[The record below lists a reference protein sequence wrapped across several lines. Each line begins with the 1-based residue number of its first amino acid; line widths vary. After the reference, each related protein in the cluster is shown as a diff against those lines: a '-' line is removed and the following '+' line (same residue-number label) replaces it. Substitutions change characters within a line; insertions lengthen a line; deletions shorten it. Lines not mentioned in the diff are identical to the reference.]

1 MPRRKQHAPQR
12 MKWEDGVEGSGPGLA
27 ADLQGEEGD
36 CAEDDGPISPSE
48 RVCAAAAKENEDGDA
63 TDEEDD
69 EDATPPTPPPSA
81 TARLNP
87 TILRDTGPPDR
98 EPMSPRCPSRDSR
111 ESSGPAT
118 GSPPPPATRSSA
130 SPVSP
135 SGIVPLPLG
144 GHPLLPPHSAAMMA
158 AYLQQTHQRL
168 LLGHSP
174 LSRGSVSPLVSSSCS
189 PPAATPG
196 LLVSPSSVGEVSPSA
211 TPLPAVL
218 DFSTRK
224 ASSTED
230 DEDEQILNLSKP
242 PTPSSSTETN
252 NGPLDLSVPSR
263 KRPGPEDSPPPVR
276 KSSRL
281 ASGSAAAAAA
291 AAVAAATAAH
301 QDPAQAVAAAA
312 GFGRPPVVSPWTS
325 PVVAS
330 HFPYFAAAVAAAAT
344 SQQQLSPKSTAG
356 VVVDHHQLWNGK
368 LKPPS
373 ALENKY
379 QPSEATKALE
389 KMSELSKLGGEDL
402 FRSASGNGSGGGSGG
417 VTAGSGGGGGAG
429 AGAGAGNV
437 SGSTSGSRH
446 SAWQSH
452 WLNKGADQAKD
463 VLKCVWCKQS
473 FPTLAAMTTHMKEA
487 KHCGVNMPVPPS
499 GSSLHPQ
506 QSNVQNIPTP
516 QPPHQPQTTSSGNA
530 GSGPGAG
537 GSATPSSKQSPSE
550 LNLLI
555 KETMP
560 LPRKLVRGQDVWLG
574 KGAEQTRQILKC
586 MWCGQSFRSLAEMTS
601 HMQQTQHY
609 TNIISQEQIISWKS
623 SDENKGGSGGG
634 NGGSGSGSVA
644 GGGGGGG
651 GGGTAVPGGN
661 SGSTGPHA
669 GGTGAPGSGATSS
682 HVSAVLTCKVC
693 DQAFS
698 SLKELSNHMVKNS
711 HYKEHIMR
719 SITESGGRRRQTRE
733 KRKKS
738 LPVRKLLELER
749 AQNEFKNGDAATGL
763 GHGLGKHAGRITCEK
778 CGDKIETS
786 IFVDHI
792 RQCIGAGTVSAN
804 QRNFLKN
811 ALMSNHLSATLPPTE
826 SGRKSAN
833 DESSPLSSSRHHR
846 SPSSASDATTPGK
859 DTPTPTANESTGSS
873 SSPSVLNAIEKLI
886 EKSFDSRARHG
897 APGLHHAQPGAP
909 MGTSILKRLGIDESV
924 DYTKPLVDPQTM
936 NLLRSYQQQQ
946 QQQQQQQHYSTSMAA
961 RRERSG
967 SESSSVSERGS
978 GGRTDAMT
986 PERRLD
992 LSTVGHSER
1001 HSSHHHRVTPDKQ
1014 LVPQSLTAGRHHPAT
1029 EESGDEESS
1038 AAASTAASGG
1048 SGAGA
1053 TTTSS
1058 ATPAATPSAPP
1069 SASATVVVKKEPKD
1083 DETDERAT
1091 GEEEQS
1097 QSQTSGREVYVKKEI
1112 VDDCRDE
1119 EEQSSFNHRRAGSGS
1134 LHESAE
1140 EGREVMSPRINPPTP
1155 RSTGQMEQLVRSPC
1169 RNSTSSPTSSDRS
1182 VTPRGTPDTKG
1193 SSSLGALSSM
1203 FDSLSGGGSGGNA
1216 GGGGGNAGGPV
1227 DSHGRKTSS
1236 HPLAALQKLCDKTET
1251 RGGSASG
1258 SGGSTGRSAGGPGS
1272 TSGLGSAAGGGVG
1285 SGTTPGSGSTPG
1297 SGTTPGAILAFS
1309 WACNDAVVTADSI
1322 MKCAFCDTP
1331 FISKGAYRHHLSK
1344 MHFVKD
1350 GVIPDPLTIG
1360 RSAAAVAAAAA
1371 AAAAAAVS
1379 QNPAAGPATGHSS
1392 SSPPTSQ
1399 RNKSPPL
1406 SQANGSPSQSA
1417 ASPLEESPHSKFL
1430 KYTELAKQLSSKYV

>member
-12 MKWEDGVEGSGPGLA
+12 MKWEDGVESSGPGT
-27 ADLQGEEGD
+27 DLQGEEGD
-36 CAEDDGPISPSE
+36 CMDEDGPNSPNE
-48 RVCAAAAKENEDGDA
+48 RVGAPAVKEDENGEVS
-63 TDEEDD
+63 DEEDD
-69 EDATPPTPPPSA
+69 ERNCPLTSPSSI

-87 TILRDTGPPDR
+87 AAIRDTGPPDR

-111 ESSGPAT
+111 ESSGPAV
-118 GSPPPPATRSSA
+118 GSPPPPAIRNSA

-135 SGIVPLPLG
+135 SSIVPLPLG
-144 GHPLLPPHSAAMMA
+144 THPLLPSHSAAVMA

-174 LSRGSVSPLVSSSCS
+174 LSRGSVSPLVTSSCS

-196 LLVSPSSVGEVSPSA
+196 LLISPTSGGETSPVA

-224 ASSTED
+224 ASSTE

-252 NGPLDLSVPSR
+252 NGPLDLSVSNR
-263 KRPGPEDSPPPVR
+263 KRPGPEDSPPPPPR
-276 KSSRL
+276 KSSRH
-281 ASGSAAAAAA
+281 ASSTPTG
-291 AAVAAATAAH
+291 H
-301 QDPAQAVAAAA
+301 QDTSSTASSY
-312 GFGRPPVVSPWTS
+312 GRSVVSPWTS

-344 SQQQLSPKSTAG
+344 SQQQLSPKSTG
-356 VVVDHHQLWNGK
+356 GVVDHHQLWNGK
-368 LKPPS
+368 MKPPS
-373 ALENKY
+373 AMEKSY

-389 KMSELSKLGGEDL
+389 KMSELSKLGGDDL
-402 FRSASGNGSGGGSGG
+402 FRSSPGGIGNPS
-417 VTAGSGGGGGAG
+417 A
-429 AGAGAGNV
+429 
-437 SGSTSGSRH
+437 TSGSRH

-487 KHCGVNMPVPPS
+487 KHCGVNMPVPPPS
-499 GSSLHPQ
+499 VSHH
-506 QSNVQNIPTP
+506 QNISIAPP
-516 QPPHQPQTTSSGNA
+516 QHQPQTSTSGGNN
-530 GSGPGAG
+530 GTS
-537 GSATPSSKQSPSE
+537 TPSKQSPSE

-623 SDENKGGSGGG
+623 SDDSKGSGSTGG
-634 NGGSGSGSVA
+634 GVGGGTGGPGGPLGSGSGPH
-644 GGGGGGG
+644 GGGSG
-651 GGGTAVPGGN
+651 PG
-661 SGSTGPHA
+661 A
-669 GGTGAPGSGATSS
+669 GATSS

-749 AQNEFKNGDAATGL
+749 AQNEFKNGDTGASI
-763 GHGLGKHAGRITCEK
+763 GHSLSKHAGRITCEK
-778 CGDKIETS
+778 CGDKIETT
-786 IFVDHI
+786 IFVEHI
-792 RQCIGAGTVSAN
+792 RQCIGAGTVGVN

-811 ALMSNHLSATLPPTE
+811 ALMSNNMSTALPVGE
-826 SGRKSAN
+826 SGRKSVTE
-833 DESSPLSSSRHHR
+833 DTSPVSSRHHR

-859 DTPTPTANESTGSS
+859 DTSTPNTVEPTGT

-886 EKSFDSRARHG
+886 EKSFDSRVRHN
-897 APGLHHAQPGAP
+897 ASGLHHAPPGAP
-909 MGTSILKRLGIDESV
+909 MGSSILKRLGIDESV

-936 NLLRSYQQQQ
+936 NLLRSYQQH
-946 QQQQQQQHYSTSMAA
+946 HYNTGSNAT

-967 SESSSVSERGS
+967 SESSSISERGS
-978 GGRTDAMT
+978 GRTDAMT
-986 PERRLD
+986 PERRLEVSSGHER
-992 LSTVGHSER
+992 LSVS
-1001 HSSHHHRVTPDKQ
+1001 SSHTHHRSTPEKQ
-1014 LVPQSLTAGRHHPAT
+1014 TPLTNRHVQ
-1029 EESGDEESS
+1029 EESGDEE
-1038 AAASTAASGG
+1038 
-1048 SGAGA
+1048 
-1053 TTTSS
+1053 
-1058 ATPAATPSAPP
+1058 
-1069 SASATVVVKKEPKD
+1069 TVVVKKEPREED
-1083 DETDERAT
+1083 AENLATTET
-1091 GEEEQS
+1091 EQPQQGS
-1097 QSQTSGREVYVKKEI
+1097 REVVVKKEV
-1112 VDDCRDE
+1112 VDESRE
-1119 EEQSSFNHRRAGSGS
+1119 EEDQTNFNHRRTVQQELSD
-1134 LHESAE
+1134 EN
-1140 EGREVMSPRINPPTP
+1140 REVLSPPMNPPTP
-1155 RSTGQMEQLVRSPC
+1155 RSTGQVEPSTRSPC
-1169 RNSTSSPTSSDRS
+1169 RNSTSSPASSDRS
-1182 VTPRGTPDTKG
+1182 VTPRGTPDTKA

-1203 FDSLSGGGSGGNA
+1203 FDNLSGGGGGTSTSNT
-1216 GGGGGNAGGPV
+1216 
-1227 DSHGRKTSS
+1227 DSQGRKTSS

-1251 RGGSASG
+1251 RGSTSVSSRNASG
-1258 SGGSTGRSAGGPGS
+1258 STGSSQSAGSGNGTS
-1272 TSGLGSAAGGGVG
+1272 TSAAG
-1285 SGTTPGSGSTPG
+1285 SGP
-1297 SGTTPGAILAFS
+1297 TPGAILAFS

-1360 RSAAAVAAAAA
+1360 RSAASAAAL
-1371 AAAAAAVS
+1371 S
-1379 QNPAAGPATGHSS
+1379 QSGSSGPSS
-1392 SSPPTSQ
+1392 SSLPSQ
-1399 RNKSPPL
+1399 RNKSPPIPN
-1406 SQANGSPSQSA
+1406 QANGSPSQSA
-1417 ASPLEESPHSKFL
+1417 ASSLEESPHSKFL

>member
-1 MPRRKQHAPQR
+1 
-12 MKWEDGVEGSGPGLA
+12 
-27 ADLQGEEGD
+27 
-36 CAEDDGPISPSE
+36 
-48 RVCAAAAKENEDGDA
+48 
-63 TDEEDD
+63 
-69 EDATPPTPPPSA
+69 
-81 TARLNP
+81 
-87 TILRDTGPPDR
+87 
-98 EPMSPRCPSRDSR
+98 MSPRCPSRDSR
-111 ESSGPAT
+111 ESSGPAI
-118 GSPPPPATRSSA
+118 GSPPPPAIRSSA

-135 SGIVPLPLG
+135 SSIVPLPLG
-144 GHPLLPPHSAAMMA
+144 PHPLLPPHSAAVMA

-189 PPAATPG
+189 PPATTTG
-196 LLVSPSSVGEVSPSA
+196 RLVSPSSVGDISPAA
-211 TPLPAVL
+211 TPLSTVL

-224 ASSTED
+224 ASSTEED
-230 DEDEQILNLSKP
+230 DEEQILNLSKP
-242 PTPSSSTETN
+242 ATPSSSTETN
-252 NGPLDLSVPSR
+252 NGPLDLSVASR
-263 KRPGPEDSPPPVR
+263 KRPSSEDSPPPPPR

-281 ASGSAAAAAA
+281 GSSTTSAS
-291 AAVAAATAAH
+291 H
-301 QDPAQAVAAAA
+301 QDTTSGVTPST
-312 GFGRPPVVSPWTS
+312 FGRPPVVSPWTS

-330 HFPYFAAAVAAAAT
+330 HFPYFAAVAAAVT
-344 SQQQLSPKSTAG
+344 NQQQLSPKNSG
-356 VVVDHHQLWNGK
+356 VVDHHQLWNGK
-368 LKPPS
+368 MKPP
-373 ALENKY
+373 AMLEKPY

-402 FRSASGNGSGGGSGG
+402 FRSSSGSGS
-417 VTAGSGGGGGAG
+417 SM
-429 AGAGAGNV
+429 AGNTPAT
-437 SGSTSGSRH
+437 TSSSRH

-473 FPTLAAMTTHMKEA
+473 FPTLAAMTAHMKEA
-487 KHCGVNMPVPPS
+487 KHCGVNMPVPPPAS
-499 GSSLHPQ
+499 ALHSQQTTMPNLPPPQ
-506 QSNVQNIPTP
+506 Q
-516 QPPHQPQTTSSGNA
+516 PHQPQTSTSNT
-530 GSGPGAG
+530 GSNSSIA
-537 GSATPSSKQSPSE
+537 PSNKQSPSD

-623 SDENKGGSGGG
+623 SDDGKGGNVATSGGGGNVAGGGSSSTVQPGGGSSGPHGG
-634 NGGSGSGSVA
+634 NGG
-644 GGGGGGG
+644 
-651 GGGTAVPGGN
+651 PG
-661 SGSTGPHA
+661 A
-669 GGTGAPGSGATSS
+669 GATSS

-763 GHGLGKHAGRITCEK
+763 SHSLGKHAGRITCEK
-778 CGDKIETS
+778 CGEKIETPL
-786 IFVDHI
+786 FVEHI
-792 RQCIGAGTVSAN
+792 RQCIGAGTVGIN

-826 SGRKSAN
+826 SGRKSVN
-833 DESSPLSSSRHHR
+833 EETSSISSRHHR

-859 DTPTPTANESTGSS
+859 DTPTSNANETTAVGTP
-873 SSPSVLNAIEKLI
+873 PSVLNAIEKLI
-886 EKSFDSRARHG
+886 EKSFDSRVRHG
-897 APGLHHAQPGAP
+897 TSGLHHTQSGAP

-936 NLLRSYQQQQ
+936 NLLRSYQQQH
-946 QQQQQQQHYSTSMAA
+946 QQQHFNASAAA

-967 SESSSVSERGS
+967 SESSSISERGS
-978 GGRTDAMT
+978 GRTDTMT
-986 PERRLD
+986 PERRMD
-992 LSTVGHSER
+992 LSTTSHER
-1001 HSSHHHRVTPDKQ
+1001 HSSSLSHHHRVTPDKQ
-1014 LVPQSLTAGRHHPAT
+1014 TAPLPSRHHQTT

-1038 AAASTAASGG
+1038 N
-1048 SGAGA
+1048 
-1053 TTTSS
+1053 
-1058 ATPAATPSAPP
+1058 
-1069 SASATVVVKKEPKD
+1069 VVVKKEPKD
-1083 DETDERAT
+1083 EEAEERAAK
-1091 GEEEQS
+1091 EEEQS
-1097 QSQTSGREVYVKKEI
+1097 QSTREVFVKKEI
-1112 VDDCRDE
+1112 VDESRDDE
-1119 EEQSSFNHRRAGSGS
+1119 DQSSYNHRRSS
-1134 LHESAE
+1134 LHETSE
-1140 EGREVMSPRINPPTP
+1140 DGREVLSPRMNPPTP
-1155 RSTGQMEQLVRSPC
+1155 RPTSQVEQVARSPC

-1182 VTPRGTPDTKG
+1182 VTPRGTPDTKA

-1203 FDSLSGGGSGGNA
+1203 FDNLSGGGNGGN
-1216 GGGGGNAGGPV
+1216 GSNV
-1227 DSHGRKTSS
+1227 DSQGRKTSS

-1251 RGGSASG
+1251 RGPSASG
-1258 SGGSTGRSAGGPGS
+1258 SSRS
-1272 TSGLGSAAGGGVG
+1272 G
-1285 SGTTPGSGSTPG
+1285 SGTTTTIGSGSGSTVGASGPG
-1297 SGTTPGAILAFS
+1297 PGPTPGAILAFS
-1309 WACNDAVVTADSI
+1309 WACNDAVVTADAI

-1350 GVIPDPLTIG
+1350 GAIPDPLSIG
-1360 RSAAAVAAAAA
+1360 RS

-1379 QNPAAGPATGHSS
+1379 QNSSGGPSRNS

-1406 SQANGSPSQSA
+1406 PQTNGSPSQSA